1 MICSNSAGAVASP
14 MPILLP
20 IILAL
25 ELIFP
30 LAVTCPENNDL
41 PLTVK
46 SSSIA
51 TVPPAESSVK
61 SPEVVSIS
69 PSAVTPTC
77 ILPSVPP
84 ANVGFASVVKS

>member
-1 MICSNSAGAVASP
+1 M
-14 MPILLP
+14 L
-20 IILAL
+20 
-25 ELIFP
+25 P
-30 LAVTCPENNDL
+30 LAVTCPVNNDL

-51 TVPPAESSVK
+51 TVPPSESSVK

>member
-1 MICSNSAGAVASP
+1 MAP
-14 MPILLP
+14 TTDRL
-20 IILAL
+20 
-25 ELIFP
+25 
-30 LAVTCPENNDL
+30 
-41 PLTVK
+41 
-46 SSSIA
+46 SSTD
-51 TVPPAESSVK
+51 TVPPAESSVR